1 MKLISAHYLHFSC
14 QSNHSILSFATISIT
29 ITMSEE
35 ESIAEFAPAVELEED
50 NDVSVEIISITSGEE
65 SIAEFALAVEL
76 EEDNDVSGE
85 GRALTSTPTQ
95 SASRRVLAGLTPQ
108 LRAAIERSN
117 ERKLAN
123 LSVQRDYLQSMM
135 NNLQSNHESLLSIYD
150 ANAMQVE
157 ANTLQQN
164 QIEDDKQTL
173 IFAEA
178 EEEEPTELYRIL
190 FGRK

>member
-1 MKLISAHYLHFSC
+1 
-14 QSNHSILSFATISIT
+14 
-29 ITMSEE
+29 MSE
-35 ESIAEFAPAVELEED
+35 
-50 NDVSVEIISITSGEE
+50 EE

-95 SASRRVLAGLTPQ
+95 SASRRVLAGRTPQ

-135 NNLQSNHESLLSIYD
+135 NNLQSNHEALQSSHETLQSHWESLQSNFESLQSIYE
-150 ANAMQVE
+150 ANAMQLE

-173 IFAEA
+173 IKA
-178 EEEEPTELYRIL
+178 
-190 FGRK
+190 

>member
-1 MKLISAHYLHFSC
+1 
-14 QSNHSILSFATISIT
+14 
-29 ITMSEE
+29 MSE
-35 ESIAEFAPAVELEED
+35 
-50 NDVSVEIISITSGEE
+50 EE

-108 LRAAIERSN
+108 LRAAIERSI

-135 NNLQSNHESLLSIYD
+135 NNLQSIYE
-150 ANAMQVE
+150 ANAMQLE

-173 IFAEA
+173 IFAAA
-178 EEEEPTELYRIL
+178 EE
-190 FGRK
+190 